1 MLVLVLLQVQCI
13 GGKTKKKSQPG
24 DQLVINPKMVTA
36 TCVTRM
42 YSSSMQN
49 VIDSLPQNLSGY
61 MDLGVVPSEDQDYEL
76 TSIVWHKSNNTW
88 NRGHVGSNVEQ
99 PSGRWT
105 RFDDTD
111 VRTEDDLGGITDPNE
126 TPYVVIY
133 QKKHRLLPIDTSLPQ
148 LLKQMVDQKN
158 EIFRKECASFEE
170 FTKPL
175 LNQWALVSTIVWTFA
190 FIPAP
195 SPARR
200 LWVS

>member
-49 VIDSLPQNLSGY
+49 VIDSLPQNLAV
-61 MDLGVVPSEDQDYEL
+61 LSEVQNYEL
-76 TSIVWHKSNNTW
+76 ISIVWHKSSNNS
-88 NRGHVGSNVEQ
+88 NLGHVGSNAVEQ

-111 VRTEDDLGGITDPNE
+111 VLRKDNLEDITQPFQ
-126 TPYVVIY
+126 TPYLVIY
-133 QKKHRLLPIDTSLPQ
+133 QKKHRLFPIDTSLPQ
-148 LLKQMVDQKN
+148 VLKQMVERENNIFQK
-158 EIFRKECASFEE
+158 KCARFKA
-170 FTKPL
+170 FTEPL
-175 LNQWALVSTIVWTFA
+175 LTQWALVSTIMWTFS

-200 LWVS
+200 LWLC